1 MRYIADLPRDLG
13 VFIPF
18 SDPFKLPAV
27 LGASDVIGVLGRM
40 VVLFS
45 NTESCLGA
53 WLPSISVDGD
63 TLEGLVHM

>member
-1 MRYIADLPRDLG
+1 MLYIADLPRDLG
-13 VFIPF
+13 VVTPF

-27 LGASDVIGVLGRM
+27 LGASNVIGVRGRM

-53 WLPSISVDGD
+53 WLPILSVDGD
-63 TLEGLVHM
+63 ALAGLVTM